1 MRIISG
7 KIVLAARIDLS
18 KSNPNGE
25 LGETYKQEILTK
37 IDKLLTPPQQSID
50 KSLPKPIEMK
60 SKRAGRKYQKLRA
73 KFEMS
78 ELRKAQNKLQFG
90 KQEDT
95 IMNGLGEEIGLGMIK
110 SGGGGGGN
118 GVSISSGRI
127 RKLPPPPLKGA
138 KSNLNLSKNMMN
150 RLNEKKEINPI
161 KAFDEFNLEL
171 FSNQKRLQIQLQN

>member
-60 SKRAGRKYQKLRA
+60 SKREQEENIKNY
-73 KFEMS
+73 E
-78 ELRKAQNKLQFG
+78 QN
-90 KQEDT
+90 
-95 IMNGLGEEIGLGMIK
+95 
-110 SGGGGGGN
+110 
-118 GVSISSGRI
+118 
-127 RKLPPPPLKGA
+127 LKC
-138 KSNLNLSKNMMN
+138 
-150 RLNEKKEINPI
+150 
-161 KAFDEFNLEL
+161 
-171 FSNQKRLQIQLQN
+171 QN